1 MNRINR
7 RRDIWSLF
15 SIVILVLYI
24 IFLIYPMG
32 RMFKESIVLPDGS
45 FGLDYFARFLG
56 QRYYNITL
64 WNSTQVTVVV
74 TILTMLLG
82 VPFAYFYT
90 MYELK
95 GARILQVLAILCSM
109 SPPFIG
115 AYAWIQLFG
124 RSGTVTTFLSNTFG
138 ITLPSIYGF
147 NGIVIVITLQLFPLV
162 FLYMVGALRNI
173 DNSLIEAAENLGL
186 SGYKRFFKIIIPLTM
201 PTVLAAALLVFMRAF
216 ADFGTPLLIGE
227 GFRVFPVEIYR
238 QYLGETSTN
247 NNFAAAISIIG
258 VIITAVFFLIQK
270 WTADRHKFT
279 MSAMNTVERKKPK
292 PIPGL
297 LMHIYCYGL
306 VGLAFMPQLVV
317 LYQSFRKTSGKLF
330 VEGYTFENYSQA
342 MKNMWK
348 AIPNTLIIGLIALV
362 IIVLLAIIVAYL
374 VVRRSNITNQA
385 IDTISMLP
393 YILPGAVVGIAL
405 LIAFSD
411 GPLILTGTSA
421 IMVIALCIRRLPY
434 TVRSSVA
441 ILQQIPM
448 SIEEAAISLGTSK
461 MKTFFTITVPMMS
474 KGILSGAILSWVTII
489 TELSTGIIL
498 YNTSTIT
505 LTLAIYT
512 YVTRG
517 NYGIASALAT
527 ILLFFTTVSLFLFMR
542 VSKGREFEF

>member
-1 MNRINR
+1 MNRTKQPK
-7 RRDIWSLF
+7 DIWFLF
-15 SIVILVLYI
+15 SIIILVLYLV
-24 IFLIYPMG
+24 FLIYPMG
-32 RMFKESIVLPDGS
+32 RMFKESVVLPDGS
-45 FGLDYFARFLG
+45 FGLDYFFRFLG
-56 QRYYNITL
+56 ERYFNITL
-64 WNSTQVTVVV
+64 WNSLKVTVAV
-74 TILTMLLG
+74 TVLTMTLG

-90 MYELK
+90 MYDLK
-95 GARILQVLAILCSM
+95 GRGILQVLAILCSM

-115 AYAWIQLFG
+115 AYTWIQLFG
-124 RSGTVTTFLSNTFG
+124 RSGVVSKFFLDTFG
-138 ITLPSIYGF
+138 ITFPSIYGF

-201 PTVLAAALLVFMRAF
+201 PTILAATLLVFMRAF

-238 QYLGETSTN
+238 QYLGETTSN

-258 VIITAVFFLIQK
+258 VAITAIFFLIQK
-270 WTADRHKFT
+270 WTADRYKFT
-279 MSAMNTVERKKPK
+279 MNALHTIERTKPK
-292 PIPGL
+292 PL
-297 LMHIYCYGL
+297 QSALMHFFTYSL

-330 VEGYTFENYSQA
+330 VEGYTLDNYRQA
-342 MKNMWK
+342 LDNMWD
-348 AIPNTLIIGLIALV
+348 AIPNTLIIGIIALI

-374 VVRRSNITNQA
+374 VVRRSNLTNQT
-385 IDTISMLP
+385 IDTMSMLP

-405 LIAFSD
+405 VVAFSD
-411 GPLILTGTSA
+411 GPLILTGSSI
-421 IMVIALCIRRLPY
+421 IMIVALCIRRLPY

-505 LTLAIYT
+505 LTIAIYT

-527 ILLFFTTVSLFLFMR
+527 ILLFFTTISLLLFMR
-542 VSKGREFEF
+542 VSKGKEFEF

>member
-1 MNRINR
+1 MQRIKR
-7 RRDIWSLF
+7 PKDIWFVF
-15 SIVILVLYI
+15 SMIILALYVA
-24 IFLIYPMG
+24 FLLYPMV

-56 QRYYNITL
+56 ERYYNITL
-64 WNSTQVTVVV
+64 WNSTKVTVVV
-74 TILTMLLG
+74 TILTMALG

-95 GARILQVLAILCSM
+95 GAKLLQILAVLCSM

-124 RSGTVTTFLSNTFG
+124 RSGTFTTFISNTFG

-186 SGYKRFFKIIIPLTM
+186 RGYKRFFKIIIPLTM
-201 PTVLAAALLVFMRAF
+201 PTVLAATLLVFMRAF

-258 VIITAVFFLIQK
+258 VVITAFFFLIQK

-279 MSAMNTVERKKPK
+279 MNAMNSIERKKAK
-292 PIPGL
+292 PLPNL
-297 LMHIYCYGL
+297 LMHLYTYGL
-306 VGLAFMPQLVV
+306 VALAFMPQLVV

-330 VEGYTFENYSQA
+330 VAGYTFDNYRLA
-342 MKNMWK
+342 MKNMWQS
-348 AIPNTLIIGLIALV
+348 IPNTLIIGLISLF
-362 IIVLLAIIVAYL
+362 IIVILSIIVSYL

-393 YILPGAVVGIAL
+393 YVLPGAVVGIAL
-405 LIAFSD
+405 LISFSD

-441 ILQQIPM
+441 ILQQIPL

-461 MKTFFTITVPMMS
+461 MKTFFKITVPMMS

-505 LTLAIYT
+505 LTIAIYT

-527 ILLFFTTVSLFLFMR
+527 ILLFFTTVSLLLFMR
-542 VSKGREFEF
+542 VSKGREFEL

>member
-1 MNRINR
+1 MKRLKQPK
-7 RRDIWSLF
+7 DIWFIF

-24 IFLIYPMG
+24 IFLLYPMG
-32 RMFKESIVLPDGS
+32 RMFKESVVLPNGT
-45 FGLDYFARFLG
+45 FGLDYFIRFLG
-56 QRYYNITL
+56 ERYFNITL
-64 WNSTQVTVVV
+64 WNSMKVTIAVTV
-74 TILTMLLG
+74 LTMLLG

-90 MYELK
+90 MYDLK
-95 GARILQVLAILCSM
+95 GRGLLQVLAILCSM

-124 RSGTVTTFLSNTFG
+124 RSGTVSKFFAETFG
-138 ITLPSIYGF
+138 VTFPSIYGF
-147 NGIVIVITLQLFPLV
+147 SGIVLVITLQLFPLV

-201 PTVLAAALLVFMRAF
+201 PTILAATLLVFMRAF

-238 QYLGETSTN
+238 QYLGETSSN
-247 NNFAAAISIIG
+247 NNFAAAISVIG
-258 VIITAVFFLIQK
+258 VVITAVFFLIQK
-270 WTADRHKFT
+270 WSADRYKFT
-279 MSAMNTVERKKPK
+279 MSAMNTIERSKPK
-292 PIPGL
+292 PL
-297 LMHIYCYGL
+297 QSVLMHLYTYGL
-306 VGLAFMPQLVV
+306 VALAFMPQIVV
-317 LYQSFRKTSGKLF
+317 FYQSFRKTSGKLF
-330 VEGYTFENYSQA
+330 VEGYTLDNYRLA
-342 MKNMWK
+342 MRNMWE
-348 AIPNTLIIGLIALV
+348 AIPNTIIIGLIALV

-374 VVRRSNITNQA
+374 VVRRSNLTNQT

-411 GPLILTGTSA
+411 GPIILTGTSI
-421 IMVIALCIRRLPY
+421 IMIVALCIRRLPY

-505 LTLAIYT
+505 LTIAIYT

-527 ILLFFTTVSLFLFMR
+527 ILLFFTTVSLLLFMK

>member
-1 MNRINR
+1 M
-7 RRDIWSLF
+7 D
-15 SIVILVLYI
+15 
-24 IFLIYPMG
+24 
-32 RMFKESIVLPDGS
+32 K
-45 FGLDYFARFLG
+45 FA
-56 QRYYNITL
+56 
-64 WNSTQVTVVV
+64 
-74 TILTMLLG
+74 LL
-82 VPFAYFYT
+82 
-90 MYELK
+90 L
-95 GARILQVLAILCSM
+95 
-109 SPPFIG
+109 
-115 AYAWIQLFG
+115 
-124 RSGTVTTFLSNTFG
+124 
-138 ITLPSIYGF
+138 
-147 NGIVIVITLQLFPLV
+147 VIVGAINWGLIALFQFDLV
-162 FLYMVGALRNI
+162 
-173 DNSLIEAAENLGL
+173 
-186 SGYKRFFKIIIPLTM
+186 
-201 PTVLAAALLVFMRAF
+201 
-216 ADFGTPLLIGE
+216 
-227 GFRVFPVEIYR
+227 
-238 QYLGETSTN
+238 
-247 NNFAAAISIIG
+247 AAIFG
-258 VIITAVFFLIQK
+258 GQTAMFSRLI
-270 WTADRHKFT
+270 
-279 MSAMNTVERKKPK
+279 
-292 PIPGL
+292 
-297 LMHIYCYGL
+297 YGL

-330 VEGYTFENYSQA
+330 VEGYTLENYSQA
-342 MKNMWK
+342 MKNMWQ
-348 AIPNTLIIGLIALV
+348 AIPNTLVIGLIALV
-362 IIVLLAIIVAYL
+362 IIVLLAIIVSYL

-441 ILQQIPM
+441 ILQQIPI